1 MYVRMKGKESWISN
15 ISHQNVG
22 IIFIRKTLLRLTN
35 VISSFSYVVVNFTFK
50 NSGNKVRNKVSKV
63 NKFLPK

>member
-1 MYVRMKGKESWISN
+1 MYVRMKRKESWISN